1 MRKHYLAFT
10 LIELL
15 IVIAILSILISI
27 AIPNYWKTRI
37 NAFNAT
43 CESDISNFRLF
54 LESTYILRQIYPD
67 AQRNMTTGQVTF
79 TVGNDNTETIS
90 FLTSTKVYIAYNTDS
105 QKSSYV
111 VIAKH
116 IGGDTYYGVDSD
128 SPLLYYKKNK
138 SYVGH
143 IDDVQVPESNPGV
156 VEFDGSWSVK

>member
-1 MRKHYLAFT
+1 MKRNFYGFT

-43 CESDISNFRLF
+43 CEADISNFRLF
-54 LESTYILRQIYPD
+54 LEATYVSKQTYPD
-67 AQRNMTTGQVTF
+67 AHRDMATGLVSF
-79 TVGNDNTETIS
+79 TVGNDNNETVS
-90 FLTSTKVYIAYNTDS
+90 FLTSTKVYIAYNTDP

-111 VIAKH
+111 VVAKH
-116 IGGDTYYGVDSD
+116 ISGDTYYGVDSD
-128 SPLLYYKKNK
+128 SPSLYYKKSR

-143 IDDVQVPESNPGV
+143 IDDVQVPESNQGV
-156 VEFDGSWSVK
+156 VDFDNSWNVR